1 MIIGL
6 NMIVLPVSDWA
17 ASREWY
23 VNKLGCKPV
32 EEYPENRYGE
42 YALGEGGAIIG
53 LWGLPNGYNVLKSD
67 NPKSVAP
74 QPYIEVDDLA
84 ESMEELKAKGVVFDV
99 VLDEGDYKTARFHD
113 LDGHILFLYELE
125 RG

>member
-6 NMIVLPVSDWA
+6 TMIVLPVSDWA

-23 VNKLGCKPV
+23 VSKLGLKPV
-32 EEYPENRYGE
+32 HETPEHSFGE
-42 YALGEGGAIIG
+42 YTLGDNGATIG
-53 LWGLPNGYNVLKSD
+53 LWGLPKGYTVLHSD
-67 NPKSVAP
+67 GAKSVAP
-74 QPYIEVDDLA
+74 QPYIEVEDLA
-84 ESMEELKAKGVVFDV
+84 ASIAELKAKGVEFDV

-113 LDGHILFLYELE
+113 PEGHILFLYELE